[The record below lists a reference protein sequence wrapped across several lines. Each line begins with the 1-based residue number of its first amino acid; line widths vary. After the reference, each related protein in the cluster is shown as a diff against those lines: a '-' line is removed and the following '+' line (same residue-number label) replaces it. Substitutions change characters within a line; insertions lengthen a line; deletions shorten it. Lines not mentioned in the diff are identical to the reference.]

1 MDQGAEGGRMN
12 RRPSMFQQPAP
23 SPWYVTKTK
32 CTECGKS
39 RAAGSH
45 AKCSRARQMRF
56 AGENK
61 A

>member
-1 MDQGAEGGRMN
+1 MT

-23 SPWYVTKTK
+23 SPWYVNKTK
-32 CTECGKS
+32 CTECG
-39 RAAGSH
+39 H

>member
-1 MDQGAEGGRMN
+1 MN
-12 RRPSMFQQPAP
+12 RRPSMFQHPAP
-23 SPWYVTKTK
+23 SLWYVIKIK
-32 CTECGKS
+32 CTECGKF
-39 RAAGSH
+39 RAEGNH

>member
-1 MDQGAEGGRMN
+1 MN

-23 SPWYVTKTK
+23 SPWYVNKTK
-32 CTECGKS
+32 CSECGKS
-39 RAAGSH
+39 RASGSH

-61 A
+61 S